1 MNTSSLVKLKIKKK
15 QFAMKPTPTAND
27 RTSARTL
34 HRVIRIEQHSS
45 NVHSEVKAL
54 KEIVRTQ
61 GIVISQLNERIEEL
75 HTMLSRTTSQ
85 AQGCSPPYSPTSP
98 TPSPSP
104 LPTMSINSPRY
115 SPPPPPPPPQCPPRS
130 HTSRTNRTSNFNF

>member
-1 MNTSSLVKLKIKKK
+1 
-15 QFAMKPTPTAND
+15 MKPTPTANG

-34 HRVIRIEQHSS
+34 HRVIRIEKHSS
-45 NVHSEVKAL
+45 NVHSELKAL

-61 GIVISQLNERIEEL
+61 GIVISQLNDRIEEL
-75 HTMLSRTTSQ
+75 HTQLSRITSQ

-98 TPSPSP
+98 TPSP

-115 SPPPPPPPPQCPPRS
+115 SPPPPPPPHNDHQDRRS